1 MCKEG
6 VLKFKPGDLV
16 EWPCPYILPH
26 GASVPAWRGIVV
38 EVEEVERPHLR
49 PSKTQLVLVR
59 WFRGHIGLGGGPVGE
74 LIKLEV
80 ESD

>member
-16 EWPCPYILPH
+16 EWPLERLPY
-26 GASVPAWRGIVV
+26 PATTWRGIVV

-49 PSKTQLVLVR
+49 PPKTQLVLVR
-59 WFRGHIGLGGGPVGE
+59 WFRGHIGLGGGPADE

-80 ESD
+80 ESV

>member
-1 MCKEG
+1 MK
-6 VLKFKPGDLV
+6 VGDLV
-16 EWPCPYILPH
+16 ESTHYLL
-26 GASVPAWRGIVV
+26 RGIVV

-80 ESD
+80 ESV

>member
-6 VLKFKPGDLV
+6 VLKFKTGDLV
-16 EWPCPYILPH
+16 EWPLGQHIRP
-26 GASVPAWRGIVV
+26 GTTWRGIVV

-49 PSKTQLVLVR
+49 PSKTQLILVR
-59 WFRGHIGLGGGPVGE
+59 WFCGYIGLGGGPVGE

-80 ESD
+80 ESV